1 MYQLPYLIVIA
12 LAALIILFT
21 LVWLIQL
28 RTRNAAI
35 IDAVWSMSF
44 PLMTAIYFV
53 LIIGYPPRQWM
64 VLGVVCLWGF
74 RLGLY
79 LLFRTLGHAE
89 DVRYTALRE
98 EWGDQQDRRMLSF
111 YYKQAV
117 AAVILSIPF
126 ILMMINTTPWITAFE
141 IAGAIICVT
150 GVVGESIADQ
160 QLKQFKSVA
169 ENKGKIMRSGL
180 WAWSRHPNYF
190 FEWLVWVGFFVMSL
204 SSAWGWT
211 SIFGMLLMYYLLTKR
226 TGIGYTE
233 KQMLKSRGEAFVNY
247 QREVSAFFPRPPK
260 IESPVA
266 G

>member
-1 MYQLPYLIVIA
+1 MYQLPYLLVIA
-12 LAALIILFT
+12 LAALTILFT
-21 LVWLIQL
+21 LIWVIQL

-44 PLMTAIYFV
+44 PLMTIIYYV
-53 LIIGYPPRQWM
+53 LIIGYEPRQLL

-98 EWGDQQDRRMLSF
+98 EWGDQQDKRMLSF

-126 ILMMINTTPWITAFE
+126 ILIMINKTPLINALE
-141 IAGAIICVT
+141 IAGAVICVI
-150 GVVGESIADQ
+150 GVLGESIADH
-160 QLKQFKSVA
+160 QLKRFKSVA
-169 ENKGKIMRSGL
+169 DNKGKIMRSGL

-204 SSAWGWT
+204 SSPWGWT
-211 SIFGMLLMYYLLTKR
+211 SALGMLLMYYLLTKR

-233 KQMLKSRGEAFVNY
+233 KQMLKSRGEAYISY
-247 QREVSAFFPRPPK
+247 QRQVSAFFPRPPK
-260 IESPVA
+260 KGPQKA

>member
-12 LAALIILFT
+12 LAALILVFT
-21 LVWLIQL
+21 LVWVVQL

-35 IDAVWSMSF
+35 IDAIWSMSF
-44 PLMTAIYFV
+44 PLMSMIYFV
-53 LIIGYPPRQWM
+53 LIIGYTPRQLL

-98 EWGDQQDRRMLSF
+98 EWGDQQNRRMLAF

-117 AAVILSIPF
+117 AAVILSVPF
-126 ILMMINTTPWITAFE
+126 ILIMINTTPEISVYEIT
-141 IAGAIICVT
+141 GAVICVI
-150 GVVGESIADQ
+150 GVIGESIADN
-160 QLKQFKSVA
+160 QLKKFKSIP

-180 WAWSRHPNYF
+180 WSWSRHPNYF

-204 SSAWGWT
+204 FSAWGWT
-211 SIFGMLLMYYLLTKR
+211 SLFGMLLMYYLLTKR

-233 KQMLKSRGEAFVNY
+233 KQMLISRGEAFIRY
-247 QREVSAFFPRPPK
+247 QQEVSAFFPRPPRN
-260 IESPVA
+260 
-266 G
+266 